1 MTAELEILNSLIA
14 FGVATVTMDREC
26 SPAACS
32 KRQFLAPVARRVMCR
47 CAGTVRSANQ
57 VRQIRNHSYH
67 PPSPGLRARAGPRL
81 STALAAFVCHFL
93 HKRFP
98 WTHDV
103 RERRKAQRGWAH
115 PSLCRWGRQFRQWPL
130 GFSLLFAP
138 NAYRHSRRHAEIA
151 NCGSKGP
158 LLNAALIDTE
168 PGGIPAAMTTS
179 LPSSPRSRRPHSDT
193 TSVSSYTNLSSA

>member
-67 PPSPGLRARAGPRL
+67 PPSPGLRAPVQGSPLHSLHSFAISCTKGFPGPTMFESVARL
-81 STALAAFVCHFL
+81 SAVGHI
-93 HKRFP
+93 
-98 WTHDV
+98 
-103 RERRKAQRGWAH
+103 
-115 PSLCRWGRQFRQWPL
+115 
-130 GFSLLFAP
+130 LLFAVGDVNSANGP
-138 NAYRHSRRHAEIA
+138 WAFLCCLPQMPTGTHADMQKLQTVVQRVL
-151 NCGSKGP
+151 C
-158 LLNAALIDTE
+158 
-168 PGGIPAAMTTS
+168 
-179 LPSSPRSRRPHSDT
+179 
-193 TSVSSYTNLSSA
+193 